1 MPRRPDLTGWNRLLS
16 TIQDRREELGNPST
30 LWYRGVTSESYQ
42 LIPSLIRI
50 PNGLE
55 KEPLLFRKYIQVAS
69 RVLEPRANDWEYL
82 FDMQHHYLPTR
93 LLDWTEV
100 LGVALYFAL
109 LSDPSEYPAI
119 YILNPIKLNNMSQRE
134 GVFGDYSSLDYK
146 ELYWHNRPTMP
157 MLPIA
162 VEPPYQNQRIHGQRG
177 KFTIHGNDPHPL
189 EVIAPTCIAKV
200 MIDREAREGAKEF
213 LQLSGIDEFSMF
225 PDIVGMVPFLKRIVG
240 I

>member
-1 MPRRPDLTGWNRLLS
+1 MPRQPDFIGWNKLLS
-16 TIQDRREELGNPST
+16 TIQDRREALGNPSVV
-30 LWYRGVTSESYQ
+30 WYRGVTSDSHE
-42 LIPSLIRI
+42 LVPSLIRI
-50 PNGLE
+50 QNGLE
-55 KEPLLFRKYIQVAS
+55 KESLLFHKYIQVAS

-109 LSDPSEYPAI
+109 LSNPSERPAI
-119 YILNPIKLNNMSQRE
+119 YILDPIKLNVLSQRE
-134 GVFGDYSSLDYK
+134 GVFGDYASLHYRD
-146 ELYWHNRPTMP
+146 LYWHNNPVKP

-177 KFTIHGNDPHPL
+177 KFTIHGNDPRAL
-189 EVIAPTCIAKV
+189 NVIAPACVKKV
-200 MIDREAREGAKEF
+200 IIDREAREGAKEF
-213 LQLSGIDEFSMF
+213 LKLSGIDEFSVF

-240 I
+240 L